1 MTIRILAGCFL
12 ISLGTIALADDAPSK
27 ADAKPEQT
35 ATEPKPTLSP
45 EMAALR
51 DRVRS
56 VLAAHSRQTFNT
68 RDNSATEI
76 LGRCLAFGCETE
88 VSLESPRGQRING
101 ITCLCWNYPCAGY
114 NMLGYSREH
123 IAARIGYGYQEHPG
137 EFLAMLAMSRVPAD
151 YPVRVGKDE
160 RKVSDLVE
168 AEKLGCREGSDKSLA
183 LIGLSYYLDEPVWQ
197 NDLGQQWSIERIIE
211 EEIARPILTAPEG
224 GLNRLMGLNY
234 AVERREKE
242 DEPIEGQFERAK
254 KYIGEYQ
261 DYALKLQ
268 NSDGGWGP
276 HFLAAKST
284 AGDPAAQLRATGRVL
299 EWLALSLPD
308 QRLQDSRVVNS
319 VHYLTRLLGSQR
331 YRWNAPSLNTQE
343 IVSLCHALHALAIYN
358 QRVFKPFDAEE
369 KPEPASA

>member
-1 MTIRILAGCFL
+1 
-12 ISLGTIALADDAPSK
+12 
-27 ADAKPEQT
+27 
-35 ATEPKPTLSP
+35 
-45 EMAALR
+45 
-51 DRVRS
+51 
-56 VLAAHSRQTFNT
+56 QTFNT